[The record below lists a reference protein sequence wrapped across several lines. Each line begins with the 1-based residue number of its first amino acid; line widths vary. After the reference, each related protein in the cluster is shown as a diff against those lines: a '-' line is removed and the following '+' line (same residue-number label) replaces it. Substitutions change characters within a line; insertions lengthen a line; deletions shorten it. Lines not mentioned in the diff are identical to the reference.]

1 MKKTVIIIL
10 SFILGSYINSHAEIL
25 TYTSYRNLS
34 QVNTALE
41 TLHSTYPAIT
51 DLVTI
56 GTSIEGRP
64 IRAIKISN
72 NPAVDDPTKG
82 DVVYVGLHHAREWI
96 SVEVCLYI
104 ADQLLHQYA
113 TNPDLQTDL
122 NALQL
127 WIVPV
132 VNPDGF
138 VYTHDINRNWRK
150 NRRDNGDGTYGVDL
164 NRNWGYQ
171 WGLSSGSSGVTSDDT
186 YRGTAAFSEPEVDD
200 LKDFLNARN
209 NLKCFVSYHSYSEL
223 YLRPWAY
230 TTSDTP
236 GESTLASIAQRNIAR
251 IAAVH
256 GHTYS
261 ESIWYTSS
269 GEATDYLWGEKRVA
283 AFTPEL
289 RPTLYGIGGFELPPS
304 EILPCAEE
312 NYPAA
317 VALIHDAALSHIY
330 IRDHGTDSG
339 QEPSATW
346 TSSGWSHAFW
356 VSPDIWTV
364 PEELNQGVTVTLNV
378 RVHNN
383 STSTQNNVTVD
394 AYYNDPRISLEF
406 PNPNSNHI
414 GTQTINLAPGNT
426 TITYSWTVPI
436 GTNIWGERHWCVGVV
451 IRHEDDMP
459 LTNQVQRTSNIGCRN
474 FNTTEVVV
482 GGSILVAAENFLNVP
497 AEIKYI
503 IDLEKLPKG
512 ITVRPIPKP
521 LERSLKPTPGTI
533 RKAKLLDIKG
543 TILEPGERA
552 IFQMDIIAISNYSG
566 NMEFDLDVGGALI
579 PVVAGK
585 RKAMGNGYSYKVKL
599 KK

>member
-1 MKKTVIIIL
+1 MKNKIIIL
-10 SFILGSYINSHAEIL
+10 LSFIIGSFINSHATIL
-25 TYTSYRNLS
+25 TYTGYRDLT
-34 QVNTALE
+34 QVNSALE
-41 TLHSTYPAIT
+41 TLHNTYPAIT

-56 GTSIEGRP
+56 GTSVEGRP
-64 IRAIKISN
+64 IMALKISN
-72 NPAVDDPTKG
+72 PPSVDDPAKG

-113 TNPDLQTDL
+113 TNAGLQTDL
-122 NALQL
+122 NAIQL

-138 VYTHDINRNWRK
+138 VYTHDVFRNWRK

-186 YRGTAAFSEPEVDD
+186 YRGTASFSEPEVDD

-230 TTSDTP
+230 TTSDAP
-236 GESTLASIAQRNIAR
+236 GETTLASIAQRNIAR
-251 IAAVH
+251 VAAVH

-269 GEATDYLWGEKRVA
+269 GEAADYLWGEKRVA
-283 AFTPEL
+283 AFTSEL
-289 RPTLYGIGGFELPPS
+289 RPTLYGVGGFELPPS

-317 VALIHDAALSHIY
+317 VALIHDAAISHIY
-330 IRDHGTDSG
+330 IRDHSADTG
-339 QEPSATW
+339 QEPSAIW
-346 TSSGWSHAFW
+346 TGSGWSHDFW
-356 VSPDIWTV
+356 VSPDIWTI
-364 PEELNQGVTVTLNV
+364 PEELNQGAFVTLYV

-383 STSTQNNVTVD
+383 TPLTQNNVTVD

-406 PNPNSNHI
+406 PNPNSNLI
-414 GTQTINLAPGNT
+414 GTQTVNLAPGST
-426 TITYSWTVPI
+426 TLSYIWTVPT

-451 IRHEDDMP
+451 IRHADDMP

-482 GGSILVAAENFLNVP
+482 GGSILVAAENYLNVP

-503 IDLEKLPKG
+503 IDTEKLPDG
-512 ITVRPIPKP
+512 IKIRPVQKP

-533 RKAKLLDIKG
+533 RKARLLEIKG
-543 TILEPGERA
+543 TVLEPGERA
-552 IFQMDIIAISNYSG
+552 IFRMDIITNSDYSG
-566 NMEFDLDVGGALI
+566 KMEFDLDVGGALV
-579 PVVAGK
+579 PLVAGE